1 MDLPLLHLA
10 STMKHQQ
17 VDWFCQEEQVSLS
30 LSMVHH
36 LIISVMCTTKY
47 MCLLLFKVGAS
58 GNLTHLLTKAYKF
71 ATVPREHTTTTTFFK
86 NSSLRE

>member
-10 STMKHQQ
+10 SSMKQQQ
-17 VDWFCQEEQVSLS
+17 VNGFNQEEHVRLHGPSP
-30 LSMVHH
+30 HH
-36 LIISVMCTTKY
+36 FSVMCTTKY

-71 ATVPREHTTTTTFFK
+71 VTVPRENTTTTTFSK
-86 NSSLRE
+86 NSSLSE